1 MKKNNLQKKEK
12 QENQKQMMNEIN
24 AEVTVNARDKEWWDR
39 WFLGLAEYVSTA
51 SKDPS
56 TQVGAVIKDEK
67 NRIVSMG
74 YNGMPR
80 GISDTVERLHNRELK
95 YKVII
100 HAERNALLFA
110 DTSLDGCTI
119 YTHPFAP
126 CTVCAGLIIQSGIT
140 RVVSLK
146 NDNPRWIEDIKI
158 STELFAEAGVEFA
171 LY

>member
-1 MKKNNLQKKEK
+1 MSEAIFGSRD
-12 QENQKQMMNEIN
+12 ENY
-24 AEVTVNARDKEWWDR
+24 WDR
-39 WFLGLAEYVSTA
+39 WFLGLAEYISTA

-74 YNGMPR
+74 YNGLPR
-80 GISDTVERLHNRELK
+80 GVKDTLERLHNRELK
-95 YKVII
+95 YKVIV

-110 DTSLDGCTI
+110 EQALDGCTI

-140 RVVSLK
+140 RVVSWE
-146 NDNPRWIEDIKI
+146 NDNPRWIEDIKL
-158 STELFAEAGVEFA
+158 SAELFKEAGVEFV
-171 LY
+171 LHSRK